1 MSWGQVEV
9 GSRRAH
15 TFRSSQTWWNS
26 TVCMRNWGFDA
37 LQWSE
42 LMSETGQSIF
52 WGICEDSNPDT
63 HQERTVNKGFGEE
76 Q

>member
-1 MSWGQVEV
+1 
-9 GSRRAH
+9 
-15 TFRSSQTWWNS
+15 
-26 TVCMRNWGFDA
+26 MRNWGFDA